1 MNNSIVWMMVIVGY
15 ALMMFY
21 LVRDYKRAFKMYNI
35 TFNGSR
41 YVVRDEQG
49 RFVTITKSRWDIAA
63 LGGGF

>member
-1 MNNSIVWMMVIVGY
+1 MNTIVWLMVVVGY
-15 ALMMFY
+15 VVMTAY
-21 LVRDYKRAFKMYNI
+21 LVRDYKRAFTMYNI
-35 TFNGSR
+35 KHNGSR